1 MEFKKI
7 ESLLEDLLNDKT
19 RVIDFFAENQEKTEV
34 SNELFKDVIIENS
47 VFIDSKATIFIALY
61 VKIVKEITNI
71 NIDKL
76 KLDGDQLSEE
86 IVDDLIID
94 LGKFLLSQKD
104 EDDKIIKKYKTH
116 SVSVFDVKNI
126 LKWFE
131 VCKNNNLRIL
141 II

>member
-61 VKIVKEITNI
+61 VKIIKEITNI

-116 SVSVFDVKNI
+116 SVSVFDIKNI

-131 VCKNNNLRIL
+131 VCKNNNLKIL

>member
-61 VKIVKEITNI
+61 VKIIKEITNI

>member
-61 VKIVKEITNI
+61 VKIIKE
-71 NIDKL
+71 
-76 KLDGDQLSEE
+76 
-86 IVDDLIID
+86 
-94 LGKFLLSQKD
+94 
-104 EDDKIIKKYKTH
+104 
-116 SVSVFDVKNI
+116 
-126 LKWFE
+126 
-131 VCKNNNLRIL
+131 
-141 II
+141 